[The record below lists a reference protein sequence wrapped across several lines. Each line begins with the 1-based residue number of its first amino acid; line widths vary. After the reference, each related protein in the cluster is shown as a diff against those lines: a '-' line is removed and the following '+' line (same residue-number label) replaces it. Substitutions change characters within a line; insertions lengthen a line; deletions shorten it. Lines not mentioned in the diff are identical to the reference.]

1 MLPAMAPPHGR
12 SYRRLALLACAAL
25 GAVAAQPAPA
35 VFVPYAPAVQV
46 VDLFD
51 DASKFEHQSR
61 SGTSVRDRVDFVR
74 GDGSLRVTTDGRGA
88 QTNVRAKGVEPIDL
102 RDAHLR
108 LVLKVDH
115 VDLLDD
121 VVLYLSSDDFA
132 SYEVYRVARGPGAP
146 GDTVVVSGAW
156 VAVTVALGSPI
167 ARGGDGA
174 VDLGRVTGWQIGV
187 VDARA
192 GPITVWLNGL
202 ETVARPP
209 RGVVT
214 LVFDDARDGVARF
227 ARPVLDRAGM
237 RASVAVIVD
246 LVGAPGFMGLPE
258 LEAAARFSGW
268 DVVAHH
274 ATDLD
279 GDLGLVGLSDAAL
292 DTELETVRD
301 WLVGHGFAR
310 GAAHLAYPYGAF
322 DERVLEH
329 VRARFAS
336 GRTIVHGLGLETWP
350 PGDPFRIRALS
361 VDDRHGPAELRALV
375 DRAERERSWLVLVF
389 HQIVA
394 GQPAHPTEYAA
405 EDFAALVRYLT
416 TADVDVRPWSDLLRA
431 Y

>member
-1 MLPAMAPPHGR
+1 M
-12 SYRRLALLACAAL
+12 RLALLACAAF
-25 GAVAAQPAPA
+25 GAVAAQSAPT
-35 VFVPYAPAVQV
+35 VYVPYAPAVHV

-51 DASKFEHQSR
+51 DASMFDQQSR
-61 SGTSVRDRVDFVR
+61 SGTSVRDRADFVR
-74 GDGSLRVTTDGRGA
+74 GAGSLRVTTGGHGA
-88 QTNVRAKGVEPIDL
+88 QTNVRANGLAPRDL

-108 LVLKVDH
+108 VVLKVDQ
-115 VDLLDD
+115 VDRLDD

-132 SYEVYRVARGPGAP
+132 SFDVYRIARGPGAP
-146 GDTVVVSGAW
+146 GDTVVLSGAW

-167 ARGGDGA
+167 ARGGDGT
-174 VDLGRVTGWQIGV
+174 VDLGRVTGWQIGII
-187 VDARA
+187 DAGA
-192 GPITVWLNGL
+192 GPVTVWLNGL

-246 LVGAPGFMGLPE
+246 LVGAPGFMELPE

-268 DVVAHH
+268 DVVAHQ
-274 ATDLD
+274 ASDSY
-279 GDLGLVGLSDAAL
+279 GGLGLVGLSNAAL
-292 DTELETVRD
+292 DAELGAVRD
-301 WLVGHGFAR
+301 WLVGHGFAS
-310 GAAHLAYPYGAF
+310 GAAHLAYPFGAF
-322 DERVLEH
+322 DERVLAH

-350 PGDPFRIRALS
+350 PADPFRIRALS

-375 DRAERERSWLVLVF
+375 DRAAHERSWLVLVF
-389 HQIVA
+389 HQIVE
-394 GQPAHPTEYAA
+394 GSPTHPTEYAA
-405 EDFAALVRYLT
+405 EDFAALVRYLA
-416 TADVDVRPWSDLLRA
+416 TADVDVRPWSDVLHA